1 MKSYLVTLYY
11 PKDKYH
17 SFNELLD
24 NVMNDDVFFISEDDN
39 GRVLSEN
46 IIKDF
51 DSDSYFKTEFYLYTS
66 DLFIPMNI
74 KEYLSSKNVHYI
86 LKDQYGRVI
95 YNTMVHNFYDLN
107 SKRVNPN
114 VYDLYSYGNIK
125 MYFDKFNLVLYIIN
139 NRDFYDYDDFQLM
152 QSAFN
157 VFNRKTGNMYR
168 IIDTNLSL
176 DHRIIKFEL
185 QERMLHKLLKTKKHQ

>member
-1 MKSYLVTLYY
+1 MKSYLIALYY
-11 PKDKYH
+11 SKDKYH
-17 SFNELLD
+17 TFNDVLD
-24 NVMNDDVFFISEDDN
+24 NVMNDDILFIVEDDN

-46 IIKDF
+46 IIKDI
-51 DSDSYFKTEFYLYTS
+51 DPDDYYKIEFYLNTS

-74 KEYLSSKNVHYI
+74 KEYLSSNNVHFT
-86 LKDQYGRVI
+86 LKDQHNRVI
-95 YNTMVHNFYDLN
+95 YNTMVYNFYDLN
-107 SKRVNPN
+107 NKKINTK

-139 NRDFYDYDDFQLM
+139 DRDFYDHDDFQLM

-157 VFNRKTGNMYR
+157 VFNRKTGNIYR
-168 IIDTNLSL
+168 VIDTNLSV
-176 DHRIIKFEL
+176 DHRIIKFDL